1 MIEKELNALFQDT
14 ILKNYCQGIQWSI
27 LKDNK
32 IFKGKIGYLN
42 LETKKE
48 IQEDSIYRI
57 WSMTKPI
64 IAIAAIILVQ
74 KKLINFDDPIE
85 KYLPSANK
93 LKVLKNNNINS
104 LEALRRSITIKD
116 LLMHTAGFSYN
127 FLDDPIGKEYENKK
141 LFHSESTSLKDEVET
156 ILSTPLLFQ
165 PGIGIDLAL
174 PTAFESTT
182 APSLKE
188 VLVNIFPT
196 NPIAAMAEGNMLQ
209 IIVFSLLFGIALK
222 SLGSAGDSLKNSFET
237 INNVILSLVKMLIE
251 LAPYGIF
258 ALLFSLFAV
267 QGFGMIGDL
276 AKYFFLLVFVL
287 IFHAFVTYG
296 SLLSLLARLNPVKF
310 FMKVRSLA
318 VFAFSTSSSS
328 ATMPITLDT
337 VKNKLGVKSSI
348 GSFTVP
354 LGATINMDGTA
365 IMQGV
370 ATVFISQAYNIDL
383 SMVDYLMVILTATLA
398 SIGTA
403 GVPGVGLIM
412 LAMVLEQVGLPVEGI
427 ALIIGVDRLLDMT
440 RTAVNVCGDAM
451 VSCVVAISEDEFV
464 AETFQSEN

>member
-1 MIEKELNALFQDT
+1 MSLTSRIILAMVLAMVGGILLKFLND
-14 ILKNYCQGIQWSI
+14 G
-27 LKDNK
+27 
-32 IFKGKIGYLN
+32 GYLGS
-42 LETKKE
+42 LGELILVDFFTE
-48 IQEDSIYRI
+48 GVLDVIGQIFIASLRLVIVPLVFFSLVCGVVSISSSSRLGSISLKTLSLYLL
-57 WSMTKPI
+57 TTA
-64 IAIAAIILVQ
+64 IAISI
-74 KKLINFDDPIE
+74 
-85 KYLPSANK
+85 
-93 LKVLKNNNINS
+93 
-104 LEALRRSITIKD
+104 ALA
-116 LLMHTAGFSYN
+116 LA
-127 FLDDPIGKEYENKK
+127 
-141 LFHSESTSLKDEVET
+141 
-156 ILSTPLLFQ
+156 LLFN

-174 PTAFESTT
+174 PTTFESSS
-182 APSLKE
+182 APSLKD
-188 VLVNIFPT
+188 VLINIFPT

-209 IIVFSLLFGIALK
+209 IIVFSILFGIALK
-222 SLGSAGDSLKNSFET
+222 SLGAAGDPLKKSFEL
-237 INNVILSLVKMLIE
+237 INDVILSLVRMLIE

-296 SLLSLLARLNPVKF
+296 SLIYVLGKLNPFKF

-328 ATMPITLDT
+328 ATMPVTLDT
-337 VKNKLGVKSSI
+337 VKNKLGVKPTI

-365 IMQGV
+365 IMQGI

-383 SMVDYLMVILTATLA
+383 NMIDYLMVILTATLA

-451 VSCVVAISEDEFV
+451 VSCVVAISEDEFD
-464 AETFQSEN
+464 SEIFASEK

>member
-1 MIEKELNALFQDT
+1 MSLTSRIILAMVLAMVGGILLKFLND
-14 ILKNYCQGIQWSI
+14 G
-27 LKDNK
+27 
-32 IFKGKIGYLN
+32 GYLGS
-42 LETKKE
+42 LGELILVDFFTE
-48 IQEDSIYRI
+48 GVLDVIGQIFIASLRLVIVPLVFFSLVCGVVSISSSSRLGSISLKTLSLYLL
-57 WSMTKPI
+57 TTA
-64 IAIAAIILVQ
+64 IAISI
-74 KKLINFDDPIE
+74 
-85 KYLPSANK
+85 
-93 LKVLKNNNINS
+93 
-104 LEALRRSITIKD
+104 ALA
-116 LLMHTAGFSYN
+116 LA
-127 FLDDPIGKEYENKK
+127 
-141 LFHSESTSLKDEVET
+141 
-156 ILSTPLLFQ
+156 LLFD

-174 PTAFESTT
+174 PTTFESSS
-182 APSLKE
+182 APSLKD
-188 VLVNIFPT
+188 VLINIFPT

-209 IIVFSLLFGIALK
+209 IIVFSILFGIALK
-222 SLGSAGDSLKNSFET
+222 SLGAAGDPLKKSFEL
-237 INNVILSLVKMLIE
+237 INDVILSLVKMLIE

-296 SLLSLLARLNPVKF
+296 SLIYVLGKLNPFKF

-328 ATMPITLDT
+328 ATMPVTLDT
-337 VKNKLGVKSSI
+337 VKNKLGVKPTI

-365 IMQGV
+365 IMQGI

-383 SMVDYLMVILTATLA
+383 NMIDYLMVILTATLA

-451 VSCVVAISEDEFV
+451 VSCVVAISEDEFD
-464 AETFQSEN
+464 SEIFASEK

>member
-1 MIEKELNALFQDT
+1 M
-14 ILKNYCQGIQWSI
+14 
-27 LKDNK
+27 
-32 IFKGKIGYLN
+32 N
-42 LETKKE
+42 LT
-48 IQEDSIYRI
+48 SR
-57 WSMTKPI
+57 
-64 IAIAAIILVQ
+64 IILAMVFAMAGCIFL
-74 KKLINFDDPIE
+74 KLINDSGYLGELGHLIFIE
-85 KYLPSANK
+85 FFTEGILDVIGQIFIA
-93 LKVLKNNNINS
+93 S
-104 LEALRRSITIKD
+104 LRLVIVPLVFFSLVCGVVSISSSSRLGTI
-116 LLMHTAGFSYN
+116 
-127 FLDDPIGKEYENKK
+127 
-141 LFHSESTSLKDEVET
+141 SLKT
-156 ILSTPLLFQ
+156 LSLYLLTTAIAISVALTFALIFK
-165 PGIGIDLAL
+165 PGVGIDLAL
-174 PTAFESTT
+174 PTAFEASE

-188 VLVNIFPT
+188 VLINIFPT

-222 SLGSAGDSLKNSFET
+222 SLGEEGGSLKNSFEV
-237 INNVILSLVKMLIE
+237 INNVILSLVRMLIE

-287 IFHAFVTYG
+287 LFHGFVTYG
-296 SLLSLLARLNPVKF
+296 SLLTLIGRLNPVQF
-310 FMKVRSLA
+310 FLKVRSLA

-328 ATMPITLDT
+328 ATMPVTLDT
-337 VKNKLGVKSSI
+337 VKNKLGVKPTI

-365 IMQGV
+365 IMQGI

-383 SMVDYLMVILTATLA
+383 SLVDYLMVILTATLA

-412 LAMVLEQVGLPVEGI
+412 LAMVLQQVGLPVEGI

-451 VSCVVAISEDEFV
+451 VSCLVAKSEDEF
-464 AETFQSEN
+464 EIDTFHSKN

>member
-1 MIEKELNALFQDT
+1 MNLTSRIILAMLLAT
-14 ILKNYCQGIQWSI
+14 IGGISLKFFNDG
-27 LKDNK
+27 
-32 IFKGKIGYLN
+32 GYLGSFAE
-42 LETKKE
+42 LILVDFFTEGVLD
-48 IQEDSIYRI
+48 IIGQIFIASLRLVIVPLVFFSLVCGVVSISSTSRLGSISIKTLSLYLL
-57 WSMTKPI
+57 TTA
-64 IAIAAIILVQ
+64 IAISV
-74 KKLINFDDPIE
+74 
-85 KYLPSANK
+85 
-93 LKVLKNNNINS
+93 
-104 LEALRRSITIKD
+104 AL
-116 LLMHTAGFSYN
+116 AFA
-127 FLDDPIGKEYENKK
+127 
-141 LFHSESTSLKDEVET
+141 
-156 ILSTPLLFQ
+156 LLFN
-165 PGIGIDLAL
+165 PGVGIDLAL
-174 PTAFESTT
+174 PTSFESAS

-188 VLVNIFPT
+188 VLINIFPT
-196 NPIAAMAEGNMLQ
+196 NPVAAMAEGNMLQ

-222 SLGSAGDSLKNSFET
+222 SLGSAGESLKRSFEVLNELM
-237 INNVILSLVKMLIE
+237 INLVKMLIE

-287 IFHAFVTYG
+287 IFHAFFTYG
-296 SLLSLLARLNPVKF
+296 SLLSILGGVNPVLF
-310 FMKVRSLA
+310 FTKVRSLA

-337 VKNKLGVKSSI
+337 VKNQLGVRPSI

-365 IMQGV
+365 IMQGI

-383 SMVDYLMVILTATLA
+383 TMIDYLMVILTATLA

-451 VSCVVAISEDEFV
+451 VSCVVAISEDEFD
-464 AETFQSEN
+464 SEIFSSKN

>member
-1 MIEKELNALFQDT
+1 MNLTSRIILAMLLAT
-14 ILKNYCQGIQWSI
+14 IGGISLKFFNDG
-27 LKDNK
+27 
-32 IFKGKIGYLN
+32 GYLGSFGE
-42 LETKKE
+42 LILVDFFTEGVLD
-48 IQEDSIYRI
+48 IIGQIFIASLRLVIVPLVFFSLVCGVVSISSTSRLGSISIKTLSLYLL
-57 WSMTKPI
+57 TTA
-64 IAIAAIILVQ
+64 IAISV
-74 KKLINFDDPIE
+74 
-85 KYLPSANK
+85 
-93 LKVLKNNNINS
+93 
-104 LEALRRSITIKD
+104 AL
-116 LLMHTAGFSYN
+116 AFA
-127 FLDDPIGKEYENKK
+127 
-141 LFHSESTSLKDEVET
+141 
-156 ILSTPLLFQ
+156 LLFN
-165 PGIGIDLAL
+165 PGVGIDLAL
-174 PTAFESTT
+174 PTSFESAS

-188 VLVNIFPT
+188 VLINIFPT
-196 NPIAAMAEGNMLQ
+196 NPVAAMAEGNMLQ

-222 SLGSAGDSLKNSFET
+222 SLGSSGESLKRSFEVLNELM
-237 INNVILSLVKMLIE
+237 INLVRMLIE

-287 IFHAFVTYG
+287 IFHAFFTYG
-296 SLLSLLARLNPVKF
+296 SLLSILGRVNPALF
-310 FMKVRSLA
+310 FTKVRSLA

-337 VKNKLGVKSSI
+337 VKNQLGVRPSI

-365 IMQGV
+365 IMQGI

-383 SMVDYLMVILTATLA
+383 TMIDYLMVILTATLA

-451 VSCVVAISEDEFV
+451 VSCVVAISEDEFD
-464 AETFQSEN
+464 SEIFRSKN

>member
-1 MIEKELNALFQDT
+1 MNLTSRIILAMLLAT
-14 ILKNYCQGIQWSI
+14 IGGISLKFFNDG
-27 LKDNK
+27 
-32 IFKGKIGYLN
+32 GYLGSFAE
-42 LETKKE
+42 LILVDFFTEGVLD
-48 IQEDSIYRI
+48 IIGQIFIASLRLVIVPLVFFSLVCGVVSISSTSRLGSISIKTLSLYLL
-57 WSMTKPI
+57 TTA
-64 IAIAAIILVQ
+64 IAISV
-74 KKLINFDDPIE
+74 
-85 KYLPSANK
+85 
-93 LKVLKNNNINS
+93 
-104 LEALRRSITIKD
+104 AL
-116 LLMHTAGFSYN
+116 AFA
-127 FLDDPIGKEYENKK
+127 
-141 LFHSESTSLKDEVET
+141 
-156 ILSTPLLFQ
+156 LLFN
-165 PGIGIDLAL
+165 PGVGIDLAL
-174 PTAFESTT
+174 PTSFESAS

-188 VLVNIFPT
+188 VLINIFPT
-196 NPIAAMAEGNMLQ
+196 NPVAAMAEGNMLQ

-222 SLGSAGDSLKNSFET
+222 SLGSAGESLKRSFEVLNELM
-237 INNVILSLVKMLIE
+237 INLVKMLIE

-287 IFHAFVTYG
+287 IFHAFFTYG
-296 SLLSLLARLNPVKF
+296 SLLSILGRVNPALF
-310 FMKVRSLA
+310 FTKVRSLA

-337 VKNKLGVKSSI
+337 VKNQLGVRPSI

-365 IMQGV
+365 IMQGI
-370 ATVFISQAYNIDL
+370 ATVFISQAYNIEL
-383 SMVDYLMVILTATLA
+383 TMIDYLMVVLTATLA

-451 VSCVVAISEDEFV
+451 VSCVVAISEDEFD
-464 AETFQSEN
+464 SEIFSSKN

>member
-1 MIEKELNALFQDT
+1 MNLTSRIILAMVFAMAGGIFLKFINDSGYLGELGHLIFIEFFTEGILDVIGQIFIASLRLVIVPLVFFSLVCGVVSISSSSRLGTISLKTLSLYLLTTAIAISVALTFA
-14 ILKNYCQGIQWSI
+14 L
-27 LKDNK
+27 
-32 IFKGKIGYLN
+32 IFK
-42 LETKKE
+42 
-48 IQEDSIYRI
+48 
-57 WSMTKPI
+57 
-64 IAIAAIILVQ
+64 
-74 KKLINFDDPIE
+74 
-85 KYLPSANK
+85 
-93 LKVLKNNNINS
+93 
-104 LEALRRSITIKD
+104 
-116 LLMHTAGFSYN
+116 
-127 FLDDPIGKEYENKK
+127 
-141 LFHSESTSLKDEVET
+141 
-156 ILSTPLLFQ
+156 
-165 PGIGIDLAL
+165 PGVGIDLAL
-174 PTAFESTT
+174 PTAFEAAE
-182 APSLKE
+182 APSLKQ
-188 VLVNIFPT
+188 VLIDIFPT

-209 IIVFSLLFGIALK
+209 IIVFSILFGIALK
-222 SLGSAGDSLKNSFET
+222 SLGEAGSSLKNSFEV
-237 INNVILSLVKMLIE
+237 INNVILSLVRMLIE

-287 IFHAFVTYG
+287 LFHGFVTYG
-296 SLLSLLARLNPVKF
+296 SLLTLIGRLNPVQF
-310 FMKVRSLA
+310 FLKVRSLA

-328 ATMPITLDT
+328 ATMPVTLET
-337 VKNKLGVKSSI
+337 VKNKLGVNPSV

-383 SMVDYLMVILTATLA
+383 SLVDYLMVILTATLA

-412 LAMVLEQVGLPVEGI
+412 LAMVLQQVGLPVEGI

-451 VSCVVAISEDEFV
+451 VSCLVAK
-464 AETFQSEN
+464 SENEFEISTFHSEN

>member
-1 MIEKELNALFQDT
+1 MSLTSRIVLSMVLAMSGG
-14 ILKNYCQGIQWSI
+14 IL
-27 LKDNK
+27 L
-32 IFKGKIGYLN
+32 
-42 LETKKE
+42 
-48 IQEDSIYRI
+48 
-57 WSMTKPI
+57 
-64 IAIAAIILVQ
+64 
-74 KKLINFDDPIE
+74 KLINDAG
-85 KYLPSANK
+85 YLGEIGQ
-93 LKVLKNNNINS
+93 LVLIGFFTEGLLDIIGQIFIAS
-104 LEALRRSITIKD
+104 LRLVIVPLVFFSLVCGVVSISSSSRIGTI
-116 LLMHTAGFSYN
+116 
-127 FLDDPIGKEYENKK
+127 
-141 LFHSESTSLKDEVET
+141 SLKT
-156 ILSTPLLFQ
+156 LSLYLLTTAIAISIALTFALLFQ
-165 PGIGIDLAL
+165 PGLGVDLAL
-174 PTAFESTT
+174 PTAFQSTE

-188 VLVNIFPT
+188 VLINIFPT
-196 NPIAAMAEGNMLQ
+196 NPVAAMAEGNMLQ

-222 SLGSAGDSLKNSFET
+222 SLGSSGDVLKSSFET

-267 QGFGMIGDL
+267 QGFSMIGDL

-287 IFHAFVTYG
+287 IFHAFFTYG
-296 SLLSLLARLNPVKF
+296 SLLYLLAQLNPLKF

-318 VFAFSTSSSS
+318 IFAFSTSSSS

-337 VKNKLGVKSSI
+337 VKNKLGVNSSI

-365 IMQGV
+365 IMQGI

-383 SMVDYLMVILTATLA
+383 TMVDYLMVILTATLA

-451 VSCVVAISEDEFV
+451 VSCVVAKSEDEFNS
-464 AETFQSEN
+464 ETFRSEN

>member
-1 MIEKELNALFQDT
+1 MNLTSRIILAMVLAMAGGIFLKFINDSGYLGDFCQIILLDFFTEGILDVVGQIFIASLRLVIVPLVFFSLVCGVVSISSSSRLGTISLKTLSLYLLTTAIAISVALTFA
-14 ILKNYCQGIQWSI
+14 L
-27 LKDNK
+27 
-32 IFKGKIGYLN
+32 IFKPGVG
-42 LETKKE
+42 
-48 IQEDSIYRI
+48 
-57 WSMTKPI
+57 
-64 IAIAAIILVQ
+64 IA
-74 KKLINFDDPIE
+74 
-85 KYLPSANK
+85 
-93 LKVLKNNNINS
+93 
-104 LEALRRSITIKD
+104 
-116 LLMHTAGFSYN
+116 
-127 FLDDPIGKEYENKK
+127 
-141 LFHSESTSLKDEVET
+141 
-156 ILSTPLLFQ
+156 
-165 PGIGIDLAL
+165 LAL
-174 PTAFESTT
+174 PTAFEAAE
-182 APSLKE
+182 APSLKQ
-188 VLVNIFPT
+188 VLIDIFPT

-209 IIVFSLLFGIALK
+209 IIVFSILFGIALK
-222 SLGSAGDSLKNSFET
+222 SLGEAGSSLKNSFEV
-237 INNVILSLVKMLIE
+237 INNVILSLVRMLIE

-287 IFHAFVTYG
+287 LFHGFVTYG
-296 SLLSLLARLNPVKF
+296 SLLTLIGRLNPVQF
-310 FMKVRSLA
+310 FLKVRSLA

-328 ATMPITLDT
+328 ATMPVTLET
-337 VKNKLGVKSSI
+337 VKNKLGVNPSI

-383 SMVDYLMVILTATLA
+383 SLVDYLMVILTATLA

-412 LAMVLEQVGLPVEGI
+412 LAMVLQQVGLPVEGI

-451 VSCVVAISEDEFV
+451 VSCLVAK
-464 AETFQSEN
+464 SENEFDISTFHSEN

>member
-1 MIEKELNALFQDT
+1 MSLTSRIVLSMVLAMIGG
-14 ILKNYCQGIQWSI
+14 IL
-27 LKDNK
+27 L
-32 IFKGKIGYLN
+32 
-42 LETKKE
+42 
-48 IQEDSIYRI
+48 
-57 WSMTKPI
+57 
-64 IAIAAIILVQ
+64 
-74 KKLINFDDPIE
+74 KLINDAG
-85 KYLPSANK
+85 YLGEIGQF
-93 LKVLKNNNINS
+93 VLISFFTEGLLDIIGQIFIAS
-104 LEALRRSITIKD
+104 LRLVIVPLVFFSLVCGVVSISSSSRIGTI
-116 LLMHTAGFSYN
+116 
-127 FLDDPIGKEYENKK
+127 
-141 LFHSESTSLKDEVET
+141 SLKTLSLYLLTTAIAISIALT
-156 ILSTPLLFQ
+156 IALLFQ
-165 PGIGIDLAL
+165 PGVGVDLAL
-174 PTAFESTT
+174 PTAFQSTE

-188 VLVNIFPT
+188 VLINIFPT
-196 NPIAAMAEGNMLQ
+196 NPVAAMAEGNMLQ

-222 SLGSAGDSLKNSFET
+222 SLGSSGDALKTSFET

-267 QGFGMIGDL
+267 QGFSMIGDL

-287 IFHAFVTYG
+287 IFHAFFTYG
-296 SLLSLLARLNPVKF
+296 SLLYLLAQLNPLKF

-318 VFAFSTSSSS
+318 IFAFSTSSSS

-337 VKNKLGVKSSI
+337 VKNKLGVNSSI

-365 IMQGV
+365 IMQGI

-383 SMVDYLMVILTATLA
+383 TMVDYLMVILTATLA

-451 VSCVVAISEDEFV
+451 VSCVVAKSEDEFNS
-464 AETFQSEN
+464 ETFRSEN

>member
-1 MIEKELNALFQDT
+1 MSLTSRIILAMLLAMVGGILLKFLND
-14 ILKNYCQGIQWSI
+14 G
-27 LKDNK
+27 
-32 IFKGKIGYLN
+32 GYLGS
-42 LETKKE
+42 LGELILVDFFTE
-48 IQEDSIYRI
+48 GVLDVIGQIFIASLRLVIVPLVFFSLVCGVVSISSSSRLGSISLKTLSLYLL
-57 WSMTKPI
+57 TTA
-64 IAIAAIILVQ
+64 IAISI
-74 KKLINFDDPIE
+74 
-85 KYLPSANK
+85 
-93 LKVLKNNNINS
+93 
-104 LEALRRSITIKD
+104 ALA
-116 LLMHTAGFSYN
+116 LA
-127 FLDDPIGKEYENKK
+127 
-141 LFHSESTSLKDEVET
+141 
-156 ILSTPLLFQ
+156 LLFD

-174 PTAFESTT
+174 PTTFESSS
-182 APSLKE
+182 APSLKD
-188 VLVNIFPT
+188 VLINIFPT

-209 IIVFSLLFGIALK
+209 IIVFSILFGIALK
-222 SLGSAGDSLKNSFET
+222 SLGAAGDPLKKSFEL
-237 INNVILSLVKMLIE
+237 INDVILSLVRMLIE

-296 SLLSLLARLNPVKF
+296 SLIYVLGKLNPFKF

-328 ATMPITLDT
+328 ATMPVTLDT
-337 VKNKLGVKSSI
+337 VKNKLGVKPTI

-365 IMQGV
+365 IMQGI

-383 SMVDYLMVILTATLA
+383 NMIDYLMVILTATLA

-451 VSCVVAISEDEFV
+451 VSCVVAISEDEFD
-464 AETFQSEN
+464 SEIFASEK

>member
-1 MIEKELNALFQDT
+1 
-14 ILKNYCQGIQWSI
+14 
-27 LKDNK
+27 
-32 IFKGKIGYLN
+32 
-42 LETKKE
+42 
-48 IQEDSIYRI
+48 
-57 WSMTKPI
+57 
-64 IAIAAIILVQ
+64 
-74 KKLINFDDPIE
+74 
-85 KYLPSANK
+85 
-93 LKVLKNNNINS
+93 
-104 LEALRRSITIKD
+104 
-116 LLMHTAGFSYN
+116 
-127 FLDDPIGKEYENKK
+127 
-141 LFHSESTSLKDEVET
+141 
-156 ILSTPLLFQ
+156 
-165 PGIGIDLAL
+165 
-174 PTAFESTT
+174 
-182 APSLKE
+182 
-188 VLVNIFPT
+188 
-196 NPIAAMAEGNMLQ
+196 MLQ

-222 SLGSAGDSLKNSFET
+222 SLGSSGDALKTSFET

-267 QGFGMIGDL
+267 QGFSMIGDL

-287 IFHAFVTYG
+287 IFHAFFTYG
-296 SLLSLLARLNPVKF
+296 SLLYLLAQLNPLKF

-318 VFAFSTSSSS
+318 IFAFSTSSSS

-337 VKNKLGVKSSI
+337 VKNKLGVNSSI

-365 IMQGV
+365 IMQGI

-383 SMVDYLMVILTATLA
+383 TMVDYLMVILTATLA

-451 VSCVVAISEDEFV
+451 VSCVVAKSEDEFNS
-464 AETFQSEN
+464 ETFRSEN

>member
-1 MIEKELNALFQDT
+1 MSLTSRI
-14 ILKNYCQGIQWSI
+14 ILAMVLAMVGGIL
-27 LKDNK
+27 LKFIND
-32 IFKGKIGYLN
+32 GGYLGS
-42 LETKKE
+42 LGELILVDFFTE
-48 IQEDSIYRI
+48 GVLDVIGQIFIASLRLVIVPLVFFSLVCGVVSISSSSRLGSISLKTLSLYLL
-57 WSMTKPI
+57 TT
-64 IAIAAIILVQ
+64 AIAVSI
-74 KKLINFDDPIE
+74 
-85 KYLPSANK
+85 
-93 LKVLKNNNINS
+93 
-104 LEALRRSITIKD
+104 ALA
-116 LLMHTAGFSYN
+116 LA
-127 FLDDPIGKEYENKK
+127 
-141 LFHSESTSLKDEVET
+141 
-156 ILSTPLLFQ
+156 LLFD

-174 PTAFESTT
+174 PTTFESSS
-182 APSLKE
+182 APSLKD
-188 VLVNIFPT
+188 VLINIFPT

-209 IIVFSLLFGIALK
+209 IIVFSILFGIALK
-222 SLGSAGDSLKNSFET
+222 SLGAAGDPLKKSFEL
-237 INNVILSLVKMLIE
+237 INDVILSLVRMLIE

-296 SLLSLLARLNPVKF
+296 SLIYVLGKLNPFKF

-328 ATMPITLDT
+328 ATMPVTLDT
-337 VKNKLGVKSSI
+337 VKNKLGVKPTI

-365 IMQGV
+365 IMQGI

-383 SMVDYLMVILTATLA
+383 NMIDYLMVILTATLA

-451 VSCVVAISEDEFV
+451 VSCVVAISEDEFD
-464 AETFQSEN
+464 SEIFASEK

>member
-1 MIEKELNALFQDT
+1 MSLTSRIVLSMVLAMSGG
-14 ILKNYCQGIQWSI
+14 IL
-27 LKDNK
+27 LKVINDA
-32 IFKGKIGYLN
+32 GYLG
-42 LETKKE
+42 E
-48 IQEDSIYRI
+48 IGQLVLISFFTEGLLDVIGQIFIASLRLVIVPLVFFSLVCGVVSISSSSRI
-57 WSMTKPI
+57 GTISLKTLSLYLLTTA
-64 IAIAAIILVQ
+64 IAISI
-74 KKLINFDDPIE
+74 
-85 KYLPSANK
+85 
-93 LKVLKNNNINS
+93 
-104 LEALRRSITIKD
+104 ALTF
-116 LLMHTAGFSYN
+116 A
-127 FLDDPIGKEYENKK
+127 
-141 LFHSESTSLKDEVET
+141 
-156 ILSTPLLFQ
+156 LLFQ
-165 PGIGIDLAL
+165 PGVGVDLAL
-174 PTAFESTT
+174 PTAFQSTE

-188 VLVNIFPT
+188 VLINIFPT
-196 NPIAAMAEGNMLQ
+196 NPVAAMAEGNMLQ

-222 SLGSAGDSLKNSFET
+222 SLGSSGDALKASFET

-267 QGFGMIGDL
+267 QGFSMIGDL

-287 IFHAFVTYG
+287 IFHAFFTYG
-296 SLLSLLARLNPVKF
+296 SLLYLLAQLSPLKF
-310 FMKVRSLA
+310 FMKVRSYA
-318 VFAFSTSSSS
+318 IFAFSTSSSS

-337 VKNKLGVKSSI
+337 VKNKLGVNSSI

-365 IMQGV
+365 IMQGI

-383 SMVDYLMVILTATLA
+383 TMVDYLMVILTATLA

-451 VSCVVAISEDEFV
+451 VSCVVAKSEDEFNS
-464 AETFQSEN
+464 ETFHSEN

>member
-1 MIEKELNALFQDT
+1 MSLTSRIILAMVLAMVGGILLKFLND
-14 ILKNYCQGIQWSI
+14 G
-27 LKDNK
+27 
-32 IFKGKIGYLN
+32 GYLGS
-42 LETKKE
+42 LGELILVDFFTE
-48 IQEDSIYRI
+48 GVLDVIGQIFIASLRLVIVPLVFFSLVCGVVSISSSSRLGSISLKTLSLYLL
-57 WSMTKPI
+57 TTA
-64 IAIAAIILVQ
+64 IAISI
-74 KKLINFDDPIE
+74 
-85 KYLPSANK
+85 
-93 LKVLKNNNINS
+93 
-104 LEALRRSITIKD
+104 ALA
-116 LLMHTAGFSYN
+116 LA
-127 FLDDPIGKEYENKK
+127 
-141 LFHSESTSLKDEVET
+141 
-156 ILSTPLLFQ
+156 LLFD

-174 PTAFESTT
+174 PTTFESSS
-182 APSLKE
+182 APSLKD
-188 VLVNIFPT
+188 VLINIFPT

-209 IIVFSLLFGIALK
+209 IIVFSILFGIALK
-222 SLGSAGDSLKNSFET
+222 SLGAAGDPLKKSFEL
-237 INNVILSLVKMLIE
+237 INDVILSLVRMLIE

-296 SLLSLLARLNPVKF
+296 SLIYVLGKLNPFKF

-328 ATMPITLDT
+328 ATMPVTLDT
-337 VKNKLGVKSSI
+337 VKNKLGVKPTI

-365 IMQGV
+365 IMQGI

-383 SMVDYLMVILTATLA
+383 NMIDYLMVILTATLA

-451 VSCVVAISEDEFV
+451 VSCVVAISEDEFDS
-464 AETFQSEN
+464 ETFASEK

>member
-1 MIEKELNALFQDT
+1 MVLAMSGG
-14 ILKNYCQGIQWSI
+14 IL
-27 LKDNK
+27 L
-32 IFKGKIGYLN
+32 
-42 LETKKE
+42 
-48 IQEDSIYRI
+48 
-57 WSMTKPI
+57 
-64 IAIAAIILVQ
+64 
-74 KKLINFDDPIE
+74 KLINDAG
-85 KYLPSANK
+85 YLGEIGQ
-93 LKVLKNNNINS
+93 LVLIGFFTEGLLDIIGQIFIAS
-104 LEALRRSITIKD
+104 LRLVIVPLVFFSLVCGVVSISSSSRIGTI
-116 LLMHTAGFSYN
+116 
-127 FLDDPIGKEYENKK
+127 
-141 LFHSESTSLKDEVET
+141 SLKT
-156 ILSTPLLFQ
+156 LSLYLLTTAIAISIALTFALLFQ
-165 PGIGIDLAL
+165 PGVGVDLAL
-174 PTAFESTT
+174 PTAFQSTE

-188 VLVNIFPT
+188 VLINIFPT
-196 NPIAAMAEGNMLQ
+196 NPVAAMAEGNMLQ

-222 SLGSAGDSLKNSFET
+222 SLGSSGDALKTSFET

-267 QGFGMIGDL
+267 QGFSMIGDL

-287 IFHAFVTYG
+287 IFHAFFTYG
-296 SLLSLLARLNPVKF
+296 SLLYLLAQLNPLKF

-318 VFAFSTSSSS
+318 IFAFSTSSSS

-337 VKNKLGVKSSI
+337 VKNKLGVNSSI

-365 IMQGV
+365 IMQGI

-383 SMVDYLMVILTATLA
+383 TMVDYLMVILTATLA

-451 VSCVVAISEDEFV
+451 VSCVVAKSEDEFNS
-464 AETFQSEN
+464 ETFRSEN

>member
-1 MIEKELNALFQDT
+1 MSLTSRI
-14 ILKNYCQGIQWSI
+14 ILAMVLAMVGGIL
-27 LKDNK
+27 LKFIND
-32 IFKGKIGYLN
+32 GGYLGS
-42 LETKKE
+42 LGELILVDFFTE
-48 IQEDSIYRI
+48 GVLDVIGQIFIASLRLVIVPLVFFSLVCGVVSISSSSRLGSISLKTLSLYLL
-57 WSMTKPI
+57 TTA
-64 IAIAAIILVQ
+64 IAISI
-74 KKLINFDDPIE
+74 
-85 KYLPSANK
+85 
-93 LKVLKNNNINS
+93 
-104 LEALRRSITIKD
+104 ALA
-116 LLMHTAGFSYN
+116 LA
-127 FLDDPIGKEYENKK
+127 
-141 LFHSESTSLKDEVET
+141 
-156 ILSTPLLFQ
+156 LLFD

-174 PTAFESTT
+174 PTTFESSS
-182 APSLKE
+182 APSLKD
-188 VLVNIFPT
+188 VLINIFPT

-209 IIVFSLLFGIALK
+209 IIVFSILFGIALK
-222 SLGSAGDSLKNSFET
+222 SLGAAGDPLKKSFEL
-237 INNVILSLVKMLIE
+237 INEVILSLVRMLIE

-296 SLLSLLARLNPVKF
+296 SLIYVLGKLNPFKF

-328 ATMPITLDT
+328 ATMPVTLDT
-337 VKNKLGVKSSI
+337 VKNKLGVKPTI

-365 IMQGV
+365 IMQGI

-383 SMVDYLMVILTATLA
+383 NMIDYLMVILTATLA

-451 VSCVVAISEDEFV
+451 VSCVVAISEDEFD
-464 AETFQSEN
+464 SEIFASEK

>member
-1 MIEKELNALFQDT
+1 MNLTSRIILAMLLAT
-14 ILKNYCQGIQWSI
+14 IGGISLKFFNDG
-27 LKDNK
+27 
-32 IFKGKIGYLN
+32 GYLGSFGELILVN
-42 LETKKE
+42 FFTEGVLD
-48 IQEDSIYRI
+48 IIGQIFIASLRLVIVPLVFFSLVCGVVSISSTSRLGSISIKTLSLYLL
-57 WSMTKPI
+57 TTA
-64 IAIAAIILVQ
+64 IAISV
-74 KKLINFDDPIE
+74 
-85 KYLPSANK
+85 
-93 LKVLKNNNINS
+93 
-104 LEALRRSITIKD
+104 AL
-116 LLMHTAGFSYN
+116 AFA
-127 FLDDPIGKEYENKK
+127 
-141 LFHSESTSLKDEVET
+141 
-156 ILSTPLLFQ
+156 LLFN
-165 PGIGIDLAL
+165 PGVGIDLAL
-174 PTAFESTT
+174 PTSFESAS

-188 VLVNIFPT
+188 VLINIFPT
-196 NPIAAMAEGNMLQ
+196 NPVAAMAEGNMLQ

-222 SLGSAGDSLKNSFET
+222 SLGSAGESLKRSFEVLNELM
-237 INNVILSLVKMLIE
+237 INLVKMLIE

-287 IFHAFVTYG
+287 IFHAFFTYG
-296 SLLSLLARLNPVKF
+296 SLLSILGRVNPALF
-310 FMKVRSLA
+310 FIKVRSLA

-337 VKNKLGVKSSI
+337 VKNQLGVRPSI

-365 IMQGV
+365 IMQGI

-383 SMVDYLMVILTATLA
+383 TMIDYLMVILTATLA

-451 VSCVVAISEDEFV
+451 VSCVVAISEDEFD
-464 AETFQSEN
+464 SEIFSSKN

>member
-1 MIEKELNALFQDT
+1 MSLTSRIILAMVLAMVGGILLKFLND
-14 ILKNYCQGIQWSI
+14 G
-27 LKDNK
+27 
-32 IFKGKIGYLN
+32 GYLGS
-42 LETKKE
+42 LGELILVDFFTE
-48 IQEDSIYRI
+48 GVLDVIGQIFIASLRLVIVPLVFFSLVCGVVSISSSSRLGSISLKTLSLYLL
-57 WSMTKPI
+57 TTA
-64 IAIAAIILVQ
+64 IAISI
-74 KKLINFDDPIE
+74 
-85 KYLPSANK
+85 
-93 LKVLKNNNINS
+93 
-104 LEALRRSITIKD
+104 ALA
-116 LLMHTAGFSYN
+116 LA
-127 FLDDPIGKEYENKK
+127 
-141 LFHSESTSLKDEVET
+141 
-156 ILSTPLLFQ
+156 LLFD

-174 PTAFESTT
+174 PTTFESSS
-182 APSLKE
+182 APSLKD
-188 VLVNIFPT
+188 VLINIFPT

-209 IIVFSLLFGIALK
+209 IIVFSILFGIALK
-222 SLGSAGDSLKNSFET
+222 SLGAAGDPLKKSFEL
-237 INNVILSLVKMLIE
+237 INEVILSLVRMLIE

-296 SLLSLLARLNPVKF
+296 SLIYVLGKLNPFKF

-328 ATMPITLDT
+328 ATMPVTLDT
-337 VKNKLGVKSSI
+337 VKNKLGVKPTI

-365 IMQGV
+365 IMQGI

-383 SMVDYLMVILTATLA
+383 NMIDYLMVILTATLA

-451 VSCVVAISEDEFV
+451 VSCVVAISEDEFD
-464 AETFQSEN
+464 SEIFASEK

>member
-1 MIEKELNALFQDT
+1 MNLTSRIILAMVLAMAGGIFLKFINDSGYLGDLGQLILLDFFTEGILDVVGQIFIASLRLVIVPLVFFSLVCGVVSISSSSRLGTISLKTLSLYLLTTAIAISVALTFA
-14 ILKNYCQGIQWSI
+14 L
-27 LKDNK
+27 
-32 IFKGKIGYLN
+32 IFK
-42 LETKKE
+42 
-48 IQEDSIYRI
+48 
-57 WSMTKPI
+57 
-64 IAIAAIILVQ
+64 
-74 KKLINFDDPIE
+74 
-85 KYLPSANK
+85 
-93 LKVLKNNNINS
+93 
-104 LEALRRSITIKD
+104 
-116 LLMHTAGFSYN
+116 
-127 FLDDPIGKEYENKK
+127 
-141 LFHSESTSLKDEVET
+141 
-156 ILSTPLLFQ
+156 
-165 PGIGIDLAL
+165 PGVGIDLAL
-174 PTAFESTT
+174 PTAFETAE
-182 APSLKE
+182 APSLKQ
-188 VLVNIFPT
+188 VLIDIFPT

-209 IIVFSLLFGIALK
+209 IIVFSILFGIALK
-222 SLGSAGDSLKNSFET
+222 SLGEAGSSLKNSFEV
-237 INNVILSLVKMLIE
+237 INNVILSLVRMLIE

-287 IFHAFVTYG
+287 LFHGFVTYG
-296 SLLSLLARLNPVKF
+296 SLLTLIGRLNPVQF
-310 FMKVRSLA
+310 FLKVRSLA

-328 ATMPITLDT
+328 ATMPVTLET
-337 VKNKLGVKSSI
+337 VKNKLGVNPSV

-383 SMVDYLMVILTATLA
+383 SLVDYLMVILTATLA

-412 LAMVLEQVGLPVEGI
+412 LAMVLQQVGLPVEGI

-451 VSCVVAISEDEFV
+451 VSCLVAK
-464 AETFQSEN
+464 SENEFEISTFHSEN

>member
-1 MIEKELNALFQDT
+1 MNLTSRIILAMLLAT
-14 ILKNYCQGIQWSI
+14 IGGISLKFFNDG
-27 LKDNK
+27 
-32 IFKGKIGYLN
+32 GYLGSFAE
-42 LETKKE
+42 LILVDFFTEGVLD
-48 IQEDSIYRI
+48 IIGQIFIASLRLVIVPLVFFSLVCGVVSISSTSRLGSISIKTLSLYLL
-57 WSMTKPI
+57 TTA
-64 IAIAAIILVQ
+64 IAISV
-74 KKLINFDDPIE
+74 
-85 KYLPSANK
+85 
-93 LKVLKNNNINS
+93 
-104 LEALRRSITIKD
+104 AL
-116 LLMHTAGFSYN
+116 AFA
-127 FLDDPIGKEYENKK
+127 
-141 LFHSESTSLKDEVET
+141 
-156 ILSTPLLFQ
+156 LLFN
-165 PGIGIDLAL
+165 PGVGIDLAL
-174 PTAFESTT
+174 PTSFESAS

-188 VLVNIFPT
+188 VLINIFPT
-196 NPIAAMAEGNMLQ
+196 NPVAAMAEGNMLQ

-222 SLGSAGDSLKNSFET
+222 SLGSAGESLKRSFEVLNELM
-237 INNVILSLVKMLIE
+237 INLVKMLIE

-287 IFHAFVTYG
+287 IFHAFFTYG
-296 SLLSLLARLNPVKF
+296 SLLSILGRVNPALF
-310 FMKVRSLA
+310 FTKVRSLA
-318 VFAFSTSSSS
+318 IFAFSTSSSS

-337 VKNKLGVKSSI
+337 VKNQLGVKPSI

-365 IMQGV
+365 IMQGI
-370 ATVFISQAYNIDL
+370 ATVFISQAYNIEL
-383 SMVDYLMVILTATLA
+383 TMIDYLMVVLTATLA

-451 VSCVVAISEDEFV
+451 VSCVVAISEDEFD
-464 AETFQSEN
+464 SEIFSSKN

>member
-1 MIEKELNALFQDT
+1 MNLTSRIILAMLLAT
-14 ILKNYCQGIQWSI
+14 IGGISLKFFNDG
-27 LKDNK
+27 
-32 IFKGKIGYLN
+32 GYLGSFGE
-42 LETKKE
+42 LILVDFFTEGVLD
-48 IQEDSIYRI
+48 IIGQIFIASLRLVIVPLVFFSLVCGVVSISSTSRLGSISIKTLSLYLL
-57 WSMTKPI
+57 TTA
-64 IAIAAIILVQ
+64 IAISV
-74 KKLINFDDPIE
+74 
-85 KYLPSANK
+85 
-93 LKVLKNNNINS
+93 
-104 LEALRRSITIKD
+104 AL
-116 LLMHTAGFSYN
+116 AFA
-127 FLDDPIGKEYENKK
+127 
-141 LFHSESTSLKDEVET
+141 
-156 ILSTPLLFQ
+156 LLFN
-165 PGIGIDLAL
+165 PGVGIDLAL
-174 PTAFESTT
+174 PTSFESAS

-188 VLVNIFPT
+188 VLINIFPT
-196 NPIAAMAEGNMLQ
+196 NPVAAMAEGNMLQ

-222 SLGSAGDSLKNSFET
+222 SLGSAGESLKRSFEVFNELM
-237 INNVILSLVKMLIE
+237 INLVKMLIE

-287 IFHAFVTYG
+287 IFHAFFTYG
-296 SLLSLLARLNPVKF
+296 SLLSILGGVNPVLF
-310 FMKVRSLA
+310 FTKVRSLA

-337 VKNKLGVKSSI
+337 VKNQLGVRPSI

-365 IMQGV
+365 IMQGI

-383 SMVDYLMVILTATLA
+383 TMIDYLMVILTATLA

-451 VSCVVAISEDEFV
+451 VSCVVAISEDEFD
-464 AETFQSEN
+464 SEIFSSKN

>member
-1 MIEKELNALFQDT
+1 MSLTSRIVLSMVLAMSGG
-14 ILKNYCQGIQWSI
+14 IL
-27 LKDNK
+27 L
-32 IFKGKIGYLN
+32 
-42 LETKKE
+42 
-48 IQEDSIYRI
+48 
-57 WSMTKPI
+57 
-64 IAIAAIILVQ
+64 
-74 KKLINFDDPIE
+74 KLINDAG
-85 KYLPSANK
+85 YLGEIGQ
-93 LKVLKNNNINS
+93 LVLISFFTEGLLDIIGQIFIAS
-104 LEALRRSITIKD
+104 LRLVIVPLVFFSLVCGVVSISSSSRIGTI
-116 LLMHTAGFSYN
+116 
-127 FLDDPIGKEYENKK
+127 
-141 LFHSESTSLKDEVET
+141 SLKT
-156 ILSTPLLFQ
+156 LSLYLLTTAIAISIALTFALLFQ
-165 PGIGIDLAL
+165 PGVGVDLAL
-174 PTAFESTT
+174 PTAFQSTE

-188 VLVNIFPT
+188 VLINIFPT
-196 NPIAAMAEGNMLQ
+196 NPVAAMAEGNMLQ

-222 SLGSAGDSLKNSFET
+222 SLGSSGDALKTSFET

-267 QGFGMIGDL
+267 QGFSMIGDL

-287 IFHAFVTYG
+287 IFHAFFTYG
-296 SLLSLLARLNPVKF
+296 SLLYLLAQLNPLRF

-318 VFAFSTSSSS
+318 IFAFSTSSSS

-337 VKNKLGVKSSI
+337 VKNKLGVNSSI

-365 IMQGV
+365 IMQGI

-383 SMVDYLMVILTATLA
+383 TMVDYLMVILTATLA

-451 VSCVVAISEDEFV
+451 VSCVVAKSEGEFNS
-464 AETFQSEN
+464 ETFRSEN